1 MGRTVLPV
9 GTRDSFIEPGYPSNR
24 NLDPLRNYPVGH
36 PSALINYY
44 ATKDVL
50 LNRTENVP
58 TRTHNDV
65 NFALQRDIAKGQGP
79 IAAVRSRPWDLV
91 TMDFLNMR
99 DVTAPPATSGI
110 YTVSVNDEGTIYP
123 VGSHAAG
130 SGNPTT
136 FSLATAAAHQD
147 GIAVV
152 GLFRIDDELD
162 TNASLGV
169 FARGT
174 AATDHVRLEVA
185 TSSNNANLITRATS
199 TDTIDTSVGVG
210 GELATGRESYL
221 SIGLRIDAAGDTYIG
236 VVNGEIVLDG
246 TLSAGAQA
254 LTGNTVGVRFAG
266 VTTVLGRGVLLF
278 QALDLKV

>member
-9 GTRDSFIEPGYPSNR
+9 GTRDSFVEPGYPSNR

-79 IAAVRSRPWDLV
+79 IASVRSRPWDLATLDLANV
-91 TMDFLNMR
+91 R
-99 DVTAPPATSGI
+99 DLTAPAATSGL
-110 YTVSVNDEGTIYP
+110 YSTSVNDAGTFVP
-123 VGSHAAG
+123 VGTHAEG
-130 SGNPTT
+130 SASPSILS
-136 FSLATAAAHQD
+136 FATVAAHQD

-152 GLFRIDDELD
+152 GLFRIDELD
-162 TNASLGV
+162 TDGIVGV
-169 FARGT
+169 LARGT
-174 AATDHVRLEVA
+174 AATDHVRFEVRTA
-185 TSSNNANLITRATS
+185 GTVAHLVTRAAS
-199 TDTIDTSVGVG
+199 VDTSDASASVAAEIVDD
-210 GELATGRESYL
+210 AISYV
-221 SIGLRIDAAGDTYIG
+221 SVGLRIDTTADGYIG
-236 VVNGEIVLDG
+236 VVNGEIVLSG

-254 LTGNTVGVRFAG
+254 LTGNTVGIRTSG
-266 VTTVLGRGVLLF
+266 VAPGTGVLLF